1 MLVEGHVLAVG
12 HVRLEEYCLAEEGH
26 FLVEG
31 HVLDVGHVQPGGHSQ
46 GEEHTQQHE
55 VPYKETRIDEAP
67 VPCADEEATDG
78 TDTAAS
84 EDEDIVPYTADVV
97 LDEDGHRPSAVDAVG
112 DADVADEDEADTVAC
127 EDEARIP

>member
-1 MLVEGHVLAVG
+1 MLVEGH
-12 HVRLEEYCLAEEGH
+12 
-26 FLVEG
+26 F
-31 HVLDVGHVQPGGHSQ
+31 LDVGHVQPGEHSQ
-46 GEEHTQQHE
+46 GEEHILAEEHTQQHE

-97 LDEDGHRPSAVDAVG
+97 LDEDEHRPSAVDVMG